1 MVVFSITY
9 IISAIPFYR
18 LGLGD
23 SSLVYANIVNL
34 CARILYCLIF
44 VDGYFKKATS
54 AHFRFYKVLPP
65 WELWVTSLTS
75 AAVIHV
81 SERRLNA
88 NELALQL
95 GRRALMNVSVLVHVA
110 IGSSLAILCIL
121 TWWISSGRYL
131 NLPLRRKAE

>member
-9 IISAIPFYR
+9 IASAILFYH

-23 SSLVYANIVNL
+23 ASLVYANIVNL
-34 CARILYCLIF
+34 CVRILYCLIF
-44 VDGYFKKATS
+44 VKGYFKKAIS

-65 WELWVTSLTS
+65 WELWVTSVTS

-95 GRRALMNVSVLVHVA
+95 GRRALMNFSVLFHVA

-121 TWWISSGRYL
+121 TWWLASGCYL
-131 NLPLRRKAE
+131 NLPLRRKVE